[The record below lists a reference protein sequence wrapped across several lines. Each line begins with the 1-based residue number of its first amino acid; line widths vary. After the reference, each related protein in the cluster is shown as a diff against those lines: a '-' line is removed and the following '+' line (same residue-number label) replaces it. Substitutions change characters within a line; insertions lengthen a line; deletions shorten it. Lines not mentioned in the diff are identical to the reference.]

1 MVVVLSRTRWYA
13 TTTLLRASCLC
24 GRGSATRTA
33 KVPHAMVV
41 VLSRTRWYKRLLVA
55 SEVAQR
61 AAVAVLAPLA
71 ATTPTKTKT
80 STTT

>member
-1 MVVVLSRTRWYA
+1 
-13 TTTLLRASCLC
+13 
-24 GRGSATRTA
+24 
-33 KVPHAMVV
+33 MVV
-41 VLSRTRWYKRLLVA
+41 VLSRTRWYKRLLVASEVAQRAAERLLVA

>member
-1 MVVVLSRTRWYA
+1 
-13 TTTLLRASCLC
+13 
-24 GRGSATRTA
+24 
-33 KVPHAMVV
+33 MVV